1 MKKVSLALAILG
13 LATINQK
20 LLHAQTITSAP
31 DGTGTVVTQYGN
43 HLNIHGGFLSG
54 DGTNLF
60 HSFQQF
66 GLDSGQ
72 VANFL
77 SNPQIQ
83 NILGRV
89 VGSLP
94 SLINGLIQVT
104 GGNSNLFLIN
114 PAGIIFGRNAALN
127 VPASFT
133 ATTAT
138 SIGFGTNNW
147 FNAIGEN
154 NYHALIGTP
163 SQLAF
168 DNPQVGAI
176 VNAGN
181 LAVPAGQNLTLVGGS
196 VINTGQLTAPGGTI
210 TIAAVPGENLVRIS
224 QAGQL
229 LSLEIS
235 PPRNQSGQQVP
246 ITAVSLP
253 TLLTG
258 TAGIVETGVSVSP
271 TGEVQLTN
279 SGTTIPSGVG
289 IAIASGSLDV
299 SNASNVG
306 AQGLAPLPQTGGTVN
321 VLGDKVGLFGANIN
335 ASGINGGGIV
345 RIGGDYQGKG
355 TVPNASRTFVSNDS
369 VINASALLNGNG
381 GQVILWANEVTGFQG
396 NITARGGL
404 FSGNGGFVEVSG
416 KQDLIFRGQVDL
428 SAVNGSLGTLLLDP
442 TDITIVSG
450 GDAPDDGQLADTQI
464 LQGDGG
470 AASFTIS
477 EAALEALPG
486 NANVILQATNNITIN
501 QLADSTLTFAPGTG
515 LITFQA
521 DADNNGV
528 GSFFMDTWDSIRASG
543 RNVTISGANLRIG
556 YINTSSVAS
565 DGGAI
570 TLSATG
576 NITTRDLFSHSIF
589 GGSGGAI
596 TLSAIGDITTWSLS
610 SGSNDINT
618 GGDITLTSLQGTI
631 TTEFLSSSSYSGN
644 AGSIKL
650 VANGNIT
657 TKGLFSSVTSG
668 SGNGGSI
675 SLTSL
680 QGGISTA
687 FNTTDRVF
695 LGVLNS
701 ASGGGNG
708 GAIALSANGDITI
721 GDVETSSLNYS
732 SGNTGSSGAITL
744 LSNNGNIS
752 TGDLLSPSQANF
764 GSSGNSGAIS
774 VTATN
779 GSITTNGRIWS
790 FSLAALDGGS
800 GTSGNGGA
808 VSLTAKNDI
817 TITPGSINTRSRS
830 IFGNTNGLG
839 GDIKLTTSTGKVF
852 TGDLISS
859 GANGGSLFINAASG
873 ITTGAIN
880 SSGLFGNGGNV
891 TLNLNDDIQVGYI
904 NAQGG
909 RRGRGG
915 TVDITTQQFFRA
927 TDTFTTRN
935 GILAS
940 ISTAGGRGSG
950 DITIRHGG
958 QGITP
963 FDVGNATINGTV
975 GAITSGNY
983 AIAPVRSFPYT
994 YTEGNIQIISVDPPT
1009 VPPAPT
1015 SPPINRTPPPPTV
1028 PTSPPITSTP
1038 PPPTPNS
1045 PAEPTNPPINPVDL
1059 TKPQTPFNPLAP
1071 IQNNNNQALGIDSL
1085 LGSDF
1090 AQVLGLG
1097 ETSRITLAQA
1107 QDILRQIEKATGI
1120 KPALIYAVFVPSTI
1134 TPVPADNRL
1143 TQDASAIIQSS
1154 ILRSQTPSRSV
1165 SEAPLSDDRLEL
1177 ILVTANEKPI
1187 RRSVNATREQ
1197 VIRVTKEFRAAVT
1210 NVNNSRRH
1218 LAPAQNMYKWLTAP
1232 LEQDLQRLGIK
1243 NLVYIM
1249 DSGLRSIPLAALHN
1263 GKQFIVENYSVGLM
1277 PSLSLTDTRYVDVKN
1292 SSVLAMGA
1300 SKFTNLNSLPFVPIE
1315 LSVIAGQLWQGK
1327 SFVNET
1333 FTLSNL
1339 ESARSSKSYGIIHLA
1354 THAEYQPSE
1363 PNNSYIQLWD
1373 SKLRLE
1379 QLRRIGLNKPPV
1391 ELLVLSACRT
1401 AVGDENAE
1409 LGFAGLAVQA
1419 GAKSVL
1425 GSLWYVGDEGTMG
1438 LMTEFYGQLKQAPIK
1453 AEALRRSQLAML
1465 RGDVRLS
1472 GGKVVTSYGSF
1483 PLPPQLEQLGDTN
1496 FTHPYFWSAFTMV
1509 GNPW

>member
-1 MKKVSLALAILG
+1 MKKVSLALAILA

-66 GLDSGQ
+66 GLDTGQ

-89 VGSLP
+89 VGGSP

-138 SIGFGTNNW
+138 GIGFGTNNW

-154 NYHALIGTP
+154 NYQDLIGTP
-163 SQLAF
+163 SQFAF
-168 DNPQVGAI
+168 DKPQVGAI

-235 PPRNQSGQQVP
+235 PPRKQSGQHLP
-246 ITAVSLP
+246 ITPVTLP

-279 SGTTIPSGVG
+279 FGTTIPSGRG

-306 AQGLAPLPQTGGTVN
+306 GQGLAALPQTGGTMN
-321 VLGDKVGLFGANIN
+321 VLGDKVGLFGATIN

-404 FSGNGGFVEVSG
+404 YSGNGGFVEVSG

-442 TDITIVSG
+442 IDITIVSG
-450 GDAPDDGQLADTQI
+450 GDAPDDGQLADSQI
-464 LQGDGG
+464 LQGDEG

-501 QLADSTLTFAPGTG
+501 KLADFTLTFAPGTG

-521 DADNNGV
+521 DADNSGV
-528 GSFFMDTWDSIRASG
+528 GSFFMDIGDSIRASG
-543 RNVTISGANLRIG
+543 RNITISGANLRIG
-556 YINTSSVAS
+556 NLDTSSVAS

-576 NITTRDLFSHSIF
+576 NITSGNLYSPSIF
-589 GGSGGAI
+589 GGNGGAI
-596 TLSAIGDITTWSLS
+596 TLSGVGDISTLSLFS
-610 SGSNDINT
+610 FSNNT
-618 GGDITLTSLQGTI
+618 GTGGNITLRSLRGEI
-631 TTEFLSSSSYSGN
+631 TTRLLNSSSYAGN
-644 AGSIKL
+644 AGAITL
-650 VANGNIT
+650 LANGNINT
-657 TKGLFSSVTSG
+657 YDLLSFVSSG
-668 SGNGGSI
+668 FGNGGSI
-675 SLTSL
+675 TLTSI
-680 QGGISTA
+680 QGGINTI
-687 FNTTDRVF
+687 FNATV
-695 LGVLNS
+695 GIVPGIVNS

-808 VSLTAKNDI
+808 VSVTAKNDI

-839 GDIKLTTSTGKVF
+839 GDIQLTTSTGTVF

-859 GANGGSLFINAASG
+859 GRNGGSISVNAASG

-880 SSGLFGNGGNV
+880 SSGLLGNGGNV
-891 TLNLNDDIQVGYI
+891 TLNLNKDIQVGYI

-927 TDTFTTRN
+927 TDTFTNRN

-950 DITIRHGG
+950 DITLRHGG
-958 QGITP
+958 QGIIP

-1009 VPPAPT
+1009 VP
-1015 SPPINRTPPPPTV
+1015 
-1028 PTSPPITSTP
+1028 TSPPITPTP
-1038 PPPTPNS
+1038 PPPNSNS
-1045 PAEPTNPPINPVDL
+1045 PPEPTNPPINPVDL
-1059 TKPQTPFNPLAP
+1059 TKPQTPFNPLP
-1071 IQNNNNQALGIDSL
+1071 SIQNNNNQALGIDSL
-1085 LGSDF
+1085 LGRDF

-1097 ETSRITLAQA
+1097 ESSRITLDQA
-1107 QDILRQIEKATGI
+1107 QDILRQIESATGI

-1134 TPVPADNRL
+1134 TPVPAADNRL

-1165 SEAPLSDDRLEL
+1165 SKAPLSDDRLEL

-1197 VIRVTKEFRAAVT
+1197 VIKVAKEFRATVT
-1210 NVNNSRRH
+1210 DIGRFRRH
-1218 LAPAQNMYKWLTAP
+1218 FAPAQNMYKWLTAP

-1249 DSGLRSIPLAALHN
+1249 DTGLRSIPLAALYD
-1263 GKQFIVENYSVGLM
+1263 GKQYIVENYSVGLM

-1300 SKFTNLNSLPFVPIE
+1300 SEFTDLNPLPFVPIE
-1315 LSVIAGQLWQGK
+1315 LSVITGQLWQGK
-1327 SFVNET
+1327 SFLNEA

-1339 ESARSSKSYGIIHLA
+1339 ESARNSKPYGILHLA
-1354 THAEYQPSE
+1354 THGEYQS
-1363 PNNSYIQLWD
+1363 NNSKNSYIQMWD
-1373 SKLRLE
+1373 GKLQLE